1 MTTHV
6 TSLHALPK
14 QLWDYNHHFLS
25 PTPHPR
31 LLWELQKTPTHT
43 SHRENMQTIKKRR
56 LKKKETGASLVL
68 PVFEPVGVTHHGCSH
83 TTEKVLR
90 VEAWQ
95 LSRNTYMY
103 INFCSP
109 PNQPGR
115 YGQRGAEKQREGNKC
130 SEKCSGMPKTLA
142 LDKVSDITKSS
153 QRTWYF

>member
-1 MTTHV
+1 
-6 TSLHALPK
+6 
-14 QLWDYNHHFLS
+14 
-25 PTPHPR
+25 
-31 LLWELQKTPTHT
+31 
-43 SHRENMQTIKKRR
+43 MQTIKKRR

-95 LSRNTYMY
+95 LSRNTY
-103 INFCSP
+103 IT
-109 PNQPGR
+109 PNQPGC

-142 LDKVSDITKSS
+142 LDKVSDIMKSS